1 MLNLKNLFTLI
12 NVLLGVFSKK
22 TKHFILL
29 NHNGIDVD
37 EYPETDWYL
46 IPFPKQKGIPFN
58 SDNLATVNRHK
69 FLDDKKFKDAL
80 FTSENRWIINDSD
93 TVRDISWRLHI
104 MLWAVSLA
112 LNEIDLE
119 NEIFVECGT
128 GKGYMAAGICNYF
141 DWNGEKP
148 DFYLIDSF
156 ISTMPGIDGS
166 QVASG
171 KKLFVYADGD
181 EEVRNYF
188 STFHKIKILTG
199 IIPHVLKEI
208 PEKKRIKFLHID
220 LNSFNAEYSALEN
233 LKSRFSKGTVIL
245 FDDYGGFGG
254 EDQAL
259 LHENFANEFGRP
271 LLVLPTGQALLVL

>member
-1 MLNLKNLFTLI
+1 MLNLKSLFALI

-80 FTSENRWIINDSD
+80 FTSENRWKINDSD

-188 STFHKIKILTG
+188 SAFPKIKILTG
-199 IIPHVLKEI
+199 IIPHVLRENTT
-208 PEKKRIKFLHID
+208 KKRIKFLHID

-233 LKSRFSKGTVIL
+233 LKSRFLKGTVIL

-259 LHENFANEFGRP
+259 LHEKFANEFGRP